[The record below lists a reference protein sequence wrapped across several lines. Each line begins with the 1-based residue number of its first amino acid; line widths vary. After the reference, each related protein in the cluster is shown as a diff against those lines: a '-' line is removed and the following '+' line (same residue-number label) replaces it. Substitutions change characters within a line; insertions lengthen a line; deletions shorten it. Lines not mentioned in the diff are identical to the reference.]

1 MTTVNINI
9 KNCNCSGSG
18 GGSGSDTG
26 TDQGFDNEPS
36 TGTTPPRGF
45 SQSAITGRPC
55 KVAVWCYDWVNAW
68 LGAIGDN
75 TWFVST
81 LIQVALSN
89 FSKTLI
95 RVLQTALGA
104 LMAGISL
111 VDGIPGDE
119 PYLITA
125 GIAVALLEL
134 GTSYSADKLTEAM
147 IGESVDKFQAD
158 RAKFMCLIAKG
169 KNAAES
175 KQNVQSYLASEGY
188 PGPIQW
194 IINSLLNNFY
204 NIVFYTPD
212 WWPGFDEYLTNITEV
227 CCEGLT
233 DGNLIEPGSAQA
245 CRGANFVLD
254 GLVGCLTAADM
265 YVQNYSRTSYNSLS
279 GTEAAMLAN
288 VQANYLVPES
298 IVNKA
303 WSWQLSQ
310 AELARYMYAKLS
322 GTSWLVPGSGVST
335 WEMGRLGAHL
345 QTEIAICELRD
356 CETAQAAYELLA
368 GAIDEWIDEWLTANV
383 TDQDLSNHIRL
394 FCQGLIHPAGAY
406 IGLLFAESAD
416 LAGFAGSSDCSE
428 CEAGYFI
435 LGGWGTMSKS
445 GNSYTLQSQQ
455 DGAIHRINIVVADAP
470 GLIIK
475 NYVSSETFGTYFN
488 QFQFVGG
495 LTQWLPVHN
504 TPLLQFGQADLDNY
518 LDNHGCCYAL
528 RLAAEA
534 AFHVSFDVG
543 ACDQ

>member
-1 MTTVNINI
+1 
-9 KNCNCSGSG
+9 
-18 GGSGSDTG
+18 
-26 TDQGFDNEPS
+26 
-36 TGTTPPRGF
+36 
-45 SQSAITGRPC
+45 
-55 KVAVWCYDWVNAW
+55 
-68 LGAIGDN
+68 
-75 TWFVST
+75 
-81 LIQVALSN
+81 
-89 FSKTLI
+89 
-95 RVLQTALGA
+95 
-104 LMAGISL
+104 MAGISL

-119 PYLITA
+119 YYLITA

-147 IGESVDKFQAD
+147 IGDSVTKFQSD
-158 RAKFMCLIAKG
+158 RAKFICMIAKG

-175 KQNVQSYLASEGY
+175 KQNVQSYLAREGY

-194 IINSLLNNFY
+194 IINSLLNDFY

-212 WWPGFDEYLTNITEV
+212 WWPGFDEYLTSITEV
-227 CCEGLT
+227 CCDGLT

-288 VQANYLVPES
+288 VQANYFVPDS

-368 GAIDEWIDEWLTANV
+368 GAIDAWLAANV
-383 TDQDLSNHIRL
+383 TDQALLNHIRL

-406 IGLLFAESAD
+406 IGLLFTESAD
-416 LAGFAGSSDCSE
+416 LAGFAGSSDCSG
-428 CEAGYFI
+428 CGASSDPCGYVYIFDGDQSDWSYNPRVSI
-435 LGGWGTMSKS
+435 IDSALHFYQNPETTEIVVTLTAAALKARIGGANPLPLKNSFVHANVKS
-445 GNSYTLQSQQ
+445 GNFTNRTHFYRLYDSANNLVLTKYQSTFVIGQNNGFGPTAEESNALSGNFGKLELVQSYSGPSGNGTLW
-455 DGAIHRINIVVADAP
+455 DNI
-470 GLIIK
+470 
-475 NYVSSETFGTYFN
+475 S
-488 QFQFVGG
+488 
-495 LTQWLPVHN
+495 
-504 TPLLQFGQADLDNY
+504 LQFCGIY
-518 LDNHGCCYAL
+518 G
-528 RLAAEA
+528 
-534 AFHVSFDVG
+534 V
-543 ACDQ
+543 